1 MKVQKTF
8 FTTFCHRYTRHFAQ
22 INFVRLLQPS
32 SGKPNLHQLVVNF
45 TGQCPILSK
54 LTDTGTSDA
63 FSDRTFFAGMM
74 FSFSLPLFC
83 PRSKLLQISVRKSS
97 KRPVSLSW
105 RYMTNELTPANENKW
120 KAIRW
125 YHFVGCIFVW

>member
-1 MKVQKTF
+1 M
-8 FTTFCHRYTRHFAQ
+8 
-22 INFVRLLQPS
+22 
-32 SGKPNLHQLVVNF
+32 VNF

-54 LTDTGTSDA
+54 LTDTGTSDV

-74 FSFSLPLFC
+74 FSFPLPLFC

-105 RYMTNELTPANENKW
+105 RYMTNELTPANENK
-120 KAIRW
+120 
-125 YHFVGCIFVW
+125 

>member
-97 KRPVSLSW
+97 ERPVSLSW
-105 RYMTNELTPANENKW
+105 RYMTKELTPANENK
-120 KAIRW
+120 
-125 YHFVGCIFVW
+125 